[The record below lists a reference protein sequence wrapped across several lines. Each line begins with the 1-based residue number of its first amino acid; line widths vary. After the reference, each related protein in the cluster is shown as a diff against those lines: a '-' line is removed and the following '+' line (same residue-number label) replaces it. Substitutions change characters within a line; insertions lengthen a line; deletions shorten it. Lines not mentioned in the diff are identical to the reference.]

1 MADGFED
8 KVIVVTGG
16 ASGIGAATVALLAGD
31 GARVVSVD
39 RSEATPEGAALC
51 LWGDVGD
58 AATVAAHAARI
69 AERFG
74 RFDGLVACAGYSN
87 GKSVPDCPVS
97 EWQDI
102 LQTNLTGTFL
112 WAQAAVAGMRAT
124 GGGGAIVMIGSQLA
138 MAGGRS
144 NAAYL
149 ASKGAIVS
157 LARTMAVDHAAEG
170 IRVNVLVPGAIDT
183 PLLNRAFAR
192 ADDLVAQI
200 VQGDGLAAGIIQAGT
215 KQDRGLDISPTGCG
229 EPLVDELFR
238 LFLAGGGGDRDSRQR
253 AARHQLGFPLGG
265 PACGRG
271 VRP

>member
-51 LWGDVGD
+51 LRGDVGD
-58 AATVAAHAARI
+58 AGTVAAHAARI

-192 ADDLVAQI
+192 ADDPEAARARSVARHPL
-200 VQGDGLAAGIIQAGT
+200 GRLGTAEEMARGIRFLLSEDA
-215 KQDRGLDISPTGCG
+215 SFSTGSC
-229 EPLVDELFR
+229 LFAEGGW
-238 LFLAGGGGDRDSRQR
+238 LAG
-253 AARHQLGFPLGG
+253 
-265 PACGRG
+265 
-271 VRP
+271 